1 MSKPLIIICCVLT
14 VLLGAA
20 LVAAK
25 VLVGKVSDL
34 SAEKATI
41 QLKLDTANM
50 DLAASTRNSER
61 MLAEKD
67 AQLASERRLN
77 QATLQVNTL
86 AAETHKDIAN
96 ATDGTE
102 CIDSDPFAAALD
114 GMRKLESYSSPAQP
128 IDRVPPAS
136 RAGRSSKPDHA
147 TGATKGVRRPGTR

>member
-1 MSKPLIIICCVLT
+1 MSKPLIIICCVLA

-25 VLVGKVSDL
+25 ILVGKVSDL

-41 QLKLDTANM
+41 QLKLNTANM
-50 DLAASTRNSER
+50 DLAASARNSER

-86 AAETHKDIAN
+86 TAETHKDIAN
-96 ATDGTE
+96 ATDGTI

-114 GMRKLESYSSPAQP
+114 GMRKLESYSLRARP
-128 IDRVPPAS
+128 IDQVPPAS
-136 RAGRSSKPDHA
+136 RAGKPSKPGDA
-147 TGATKGVRRPGTR
+147 PSAAKRGRRPSAG